1 MSTHLGP
8 VDAVEWVVEE
18 FQARTGTRVPLNLP
32 RLAIRRHCSDCVWGA
47 TGQPFVDSS
56 QADLM
61 FFDLTGSLC
70 VGSAG
75 SR

>member
-32 RLAIRRHCSDCVWGA
+32 
-47 TGQPFVDSS
+47 P
-56 QADLM
+56 
-61 FFDLTGSLC
+61 
-70 VGSAG
+70 G
-75 SR
+75 SRFAGIVLTVFGGRPASRLSTAARQI